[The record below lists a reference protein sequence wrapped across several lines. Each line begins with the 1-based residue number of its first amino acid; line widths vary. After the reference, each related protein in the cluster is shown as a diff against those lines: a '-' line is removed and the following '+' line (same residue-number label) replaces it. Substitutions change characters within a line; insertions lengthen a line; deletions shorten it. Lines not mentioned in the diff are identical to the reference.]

1 MKEVKKSVKR
11 LKSKKTVI
19 EEEGKTLVKNHV
31 TEITVSESELGDLVP
46 KKCSCSDLVL

>member
-19 EEEGKTLVKNHV
+19 EEEGKTLVK
-31 TEITVSESELGDLVP
+31 IM
-46 KKCSCSDLVL
+46 